1 MKRYIG
7 HPRVEGKASR
17 QAHAD
22 LPPGT
27 YEREM
32 SKEGFFGPAAFFH
45 HRHPPTGWSSF
56 EGPLSPHAFDFTSL
70 KAVSADPWSAPD
82 LLFNAQ
88 VRIRFWRVSGK
99 MDALARNAD
108 GDELLFV
115 HQGRGDLFCDFGH
128 LAFEAGDYIVLPR
141 GTMWRLECA
150 EPAAILLIEATN
162 ASYMLPEKGLV
173 GGHAIFDPAMLD
185 APRVDEAFL
194 AQQDEKT
201 WRVAVKRR
209 NAVSTVTFPYNPL
222 DAIGWH
228 GDLSACRINVRD
240 IRPLM
245 SHRYH
250 LPPSAHTTFVGNRF
264 VVCTFV
270 PRPFETDPGA
280 IKIPF
285 FHNNDDYDEVI
296 FYHAGDF
303 FSRDN
308 IHPGMVTLHPGG
320 FTHGPHPKAL
330 SRMLV
335 QSEARDRRVR
345 GHGGHARCA
354 RDRARRREGRV
365 GRLRRQ
371 LERRQIVKLASLT
384 GGRDGRLAV
393 VSRDLS
399 RAALATDIAPTLQA
413 ALDDWRHAKPAL
425 ATLAGEL
432 EAGRAKSIVFNA
444 DDALSPLPRAYH
456 WVDGSAYV
464 NHVEL
469 VRRARGATMP
479 DSFWTDPLVYQG
491 GSDDFLPPTADAPF
505 GSEDWGID
513 LEGEVAVVTDD
524 VPMGTNAADARG
536 HIQLV
541 MLANDWSLR
550 NLIPAELA
558 KGFGFYQS
566 KPATAFSP
574 VAVTPDE
581 LGEAWKDARVH
592 LPLVVHLNGGP
603 FGHPNAGVDMTFDFG
618 QLIAH
623 AAKTRRPR
631 RRQHRGL
638 RHRLQSRP
646 LAQARPASPSGA
658 CLKPWNR
665 ANR

>member
-45 HRHPPTGWSSF
+45 HRHPPTGWSGF
-56 EGPLSPHAFDFTSL
+56 EGPLSPHAFDFTKL
-70 KAVSADPWSAPD
+70 EAVSAHPWSAPD

-162 ASYMLPEKGLV
+162 ASYMLPDKGLV

-209 NAVSTVTFPYNPL
+209 NAFSTVTFPYNPL

-228 GDLSACRINVRD
+228 GDLSVCRINVRD

-308 IHPGMVTLHPGG
+308 IHPGMVTLHPSG

-335 QSEARDRRVR
+335 QS
-345 GHGGHARCA
+345 
-354 RDRARRREGRV
+354 
-365 GRLRRQ
+365 
-371 LERRQIVKLASLT
+371 
-384 GGRDGRLAV
+384 
-393 VSRDLS
+393 
-399 RAALATDIAPTLQA
+399 
-413 ALDDWRHAKPAL
+413 
-425 ATLAGEL
+425 
-432 EAGRAKSIVFNA
+432 
-444 DDALSPLPRAYH
+444 
-456 WVDGSAYV
+456 
-464 NHVEL
+464 
-469 VRRARGATMP
+469 
-479 DSFWTDPLVYQG
+479 
-491 GSDDFLPPTADAPF
+491 
-505 GSEDWGID
+505 
-513 LEGEVAVVTDD
+513 
-524 VPMGTNAADARG
+524 
-536 HIQLV
+536 
-541 MLANDWSLR
+541 
-550 NLIPAELA
+550 
-558 KGFGFYQS
+558 
-566 KPATAFSP
+566 KPATDEY
-574 VAVTPDE
+574 AVMVDTR
-581 LGEAWKDARVH
+581 DA
-592 LPLVVHLNGGP
+592 LE
-603 FGHPNAGVDMTFDFG
+603 
-618 QLIAH
+618 IAPA
-623 AAKTRRPR
+623 AAKVEWA
-631 RRQHRGL
+631 GYVD
-638 RHRLQSRP
+638 SWK
-646 LAQARPASPSGA
+646 G
-658 CLKPWNR
+658 K
-665 ANR
+665 